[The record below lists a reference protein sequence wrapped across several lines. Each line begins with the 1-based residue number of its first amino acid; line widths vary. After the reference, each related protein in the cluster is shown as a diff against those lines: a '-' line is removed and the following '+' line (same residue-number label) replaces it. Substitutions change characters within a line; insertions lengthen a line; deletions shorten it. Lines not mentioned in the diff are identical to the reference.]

1 MLTLSLT
8 VISRKRT
15 VRIKSSNHTC
25 SIGSI
30 MHNNNVLMSFN
41 YVLCSP
47 LEYLDYKIQ
56 VLYLVHL
63 YYRREFPIVY
73 STVCHR
79 EFPNVVYST
88 VCQRGNPPLFLAIT
102 HST

>member
-47 LEYLDYKIQ
+47 LEYLVYKIQ

-63 YYRREFPIVY
+63 YYRREFPH
-73 STVCHR
+73 C
-79 EFPNVVYST
+79 
-88 VCQRGNPPLFLAIT
+88 L
-102 HST
+102 